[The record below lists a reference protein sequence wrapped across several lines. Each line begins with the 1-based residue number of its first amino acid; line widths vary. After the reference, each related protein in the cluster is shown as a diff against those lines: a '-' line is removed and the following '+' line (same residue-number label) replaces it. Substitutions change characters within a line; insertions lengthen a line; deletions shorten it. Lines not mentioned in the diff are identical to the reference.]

1 MRMAT
6 GSGNQGDGLNA
17 MDMQKLIK
25 MANQIGD
32 FFAAM
37 PEDEAL
43 QGISGHLQRF
53 WEPRMR
59 RQLLEY
65 MDAEQGRD
73 LKPIV
78 VSAIRAYRGRL
89 STQR

>member
-1 MRMAT
+1 M
-6 GSGNQGDGLNA
+6 S
-17 MDMQKLIK
+17 MDMQNLIH

-37 PEDEAL
+37 PEQDEAL
-43 QGISGHLQRF
+43 EGIAGHLQHF

-59 RQLLEY
+59 SQLLEY
-65 MDAEQGRD
+65 VDTKDGKD

-78 VSAIRAYRGRL
+78 VSAIRAHREKLL
-89 STQR
+89 SQQ